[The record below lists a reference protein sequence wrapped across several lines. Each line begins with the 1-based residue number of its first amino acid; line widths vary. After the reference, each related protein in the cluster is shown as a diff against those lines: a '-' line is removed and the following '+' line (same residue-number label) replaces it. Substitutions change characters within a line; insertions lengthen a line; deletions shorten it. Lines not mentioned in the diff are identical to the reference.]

1 MVKSKILV
9 IGSNNNTFNPVTS
22 APANSG
28 KVEASFIVPPA
39 WVLSDRLG
47 VPRIENTPGPSMSC
61 NETNGN
67 CLIYGGH
74 KLNQLEEV
82 NRTDYDTVIVFLS
95 QVSAEENDRQS
106 LFFNDTDDQKIVS
119 FLEEIHQT
127 KKVITVMIAPGAVVT
142 YKWA

>member
-9 IGSNNNTFNPVTS
+9 IGSKNNTFNPVTS

-82 NRTDYDTVIVFLS
+82 NRTDYDIQQKIKMSNIKYLKIVFP
-95 QVSAEENDRQS
+95 
-106 LFFNDTDDQKIVS
+106 
-119 FLEEIHQT
+119 FLVL
-127 KKVITVMIAPGAVVT
+127 VINSPSRIELR
-142 YKWA
+142 